1 MTKALVGNV
10 IQIINFGVSIAIIVL
25 LAKIYKDTEN
35 DPLKIYQLEISSDFL
50 ENTDPLIPGGGGV
63 TVQKCPEKGPM
74 QNILNLIRLY
84 LIII

>member
-1 MTKALVGNV
+1 MIGNV
-10 IQIINFGVSIAIIVL
+10 IQLIHLGVSIAIIVL
-25 LAKIYKDTEN
+25 LAIIYNDTEN
-35 DPLKIYQLEISSDFL
+35 DPLKIYKLEISSDFL
-50 ENTDPLIPGGGGV
+50 ENTDPLISGGGGV

>member
-25 LAKIYKDTEN
+25 LAKIYNDTEN
-35 DPLKIYQLEISSDFL
+35 DPLKIYQLETSSDFL
-50 ENTDPLIPGGGGV
+50 ENTDPLISGGGGV

-74 QNILNLIRLY
+74 QKILNLIRHY
-84 LIII
+84 HIII